1 MTRVPDK
8 GGFAE
13 RAATGSERSP
23 ASPIII
29 EILGELLK
37 FVVKSRLPIGR
48 LQQQHYISES
58 SRRHKTCCGRM
69 VECGL
74 ELKGGKLPGFGIIPT
89 W

>member
-48 LQQQHYISES
+48 LS
-58 SRRHKTCCGRM
+58 SSITSVSRA
-69 VECGL
+69 V
-74 ELKGGKLPGFGIIPT
+74 GIRLAAAE
-89 W
+89 WSSVDLS